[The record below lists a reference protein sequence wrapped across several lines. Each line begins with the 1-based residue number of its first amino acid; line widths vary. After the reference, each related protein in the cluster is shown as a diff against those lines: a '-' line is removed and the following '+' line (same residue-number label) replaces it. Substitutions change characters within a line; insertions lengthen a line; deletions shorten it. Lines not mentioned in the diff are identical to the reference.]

1 MATVNLAEI
10 NKFTVIDVETANS
23 SGEFRW
29 SICQVG
35 VAVIKSGKIVDNW
48 SQLVNPQIKDS
59 EWGWKNIEV
68 HGIHPGDVRYEP
80 TFKDVVSRIRGSVAR
95 GKIVSHMSPTRFD
108 EDVIRRACGRQGL
121 PMLKQPWM
129 DSWALAKRTWPREP
143 SHSLPKIAPKLR
155 IRHDNAHDA
164 GEDARA
170 AAELVLRAA
179 RVIGVKRVNDWLRGV
194 KNF

>member
-1 MATVNLAEI
+1 MARILN
-10 NKFTVIDVETANS
+10 FTAIDVEIANS

-35 VAVIKSGKIVDNW
+35 VAVVKSGEIVDNW
-48 SQLVNPQIKDS
+48 PQLINPQIKDS

-68 HGIHPGDVRYEP
+68 HGYGPGDVRFEP
-80 TFKDVVSRIRGSVAR
+80 TFKGILPKIRKAVASGR
-95 GKIVSHMSPTRFD
+95 IVSHSRFD
-108 EDVIRRACGRQGL
+108 EDVIRRACDRLGL
-121 PMLKQPWM
+121 RMLKNEWRNTLV
-129 DSWALAKRTWPREP
+129 LAHRAWPDEP
-143 SHSLPKIAPKLR
+143 RHSLPEITQRLG
-155 IRHDNAHDA
+155 IRYNAHDA

-179 RVIGVKRVNDWLRGV
+179 RVIGIKRVNDWLKGV